1 MLLVAMAF
9 VVGGILGAVIT
20 AALIAANRRALAYDD
35 FELPVRPANT
45 WAADAAAEQYH
56 DSPRMERFERE
67 LAARLGREAA
77 ATARERAAAA
87 RRALQPRFGVAM
99 RMKP

>member
-1 MLLVAMAF
+1 MLLVAIAF
-9 VVGGILGAVIT
+9 VVGGTLGAVRT
-20 AALIAANRRALAYDD
+20 AALIAANRRAFAYDD
-35 FELPVRPANT
+35 LDLPVRPANE

-77 ATARERAAAA
+77 GAARQRAMAA
-87 RRALQPRFGVAM
+87 RRALQPHFGISV
-99 RMKP
+99 RVKP